1 MKIGFIGAGNM
12 AGAIIKGIVA
22 QKFANVSD
30 IFCYDALEEKLAAF
44 VAETNVNASASNEAL
59 VKASDIVVLAVKP
72 NVLDVLLP
80 QLRSRLSD
88 QKPLLVS
95 IAAGTNLEKLQ
106 ALTSPD
112 LAIVRVMP
120 NVNATIGAGVA
131 AVCGNNNVTKEQV
144 QLVLELFRAVGTA
157 MELPEKD
164 FSTFTAI
171 AGSSPAYAFL
181 FIDALSRGAVKN
193 GLPKDIAT
201 RIAAQAVLGSA
212 KMILESGESPW
223 NLIDKVCSPGGTT
236 IAGLM
241 ALEEGS
247 FLSTV
252 VKSVDATIQKDLDLM
267 KK

>member
-30 IFCYDALEEKLAAF
+30 IFCYDALEEKLTAF
-44 VAETNVNASASNEAL
+44 VAETNINASASNEAL

-72 NVLDVLLP
+72 NVLDALLP
-80 QLRSRLSD
+80 QLRSGLSD

-95 IAAGTNLEKLQ
+95 IAAGTSLEKLQ

-131 AVCGNNNVTKEQV
+131 AVCGNSNVTREQV

-193 GLPKDIAT
+193 GLPKDMAT